1 MSFVQVKDI
10 KMHYQIYKSQYAMD
24 TLVLIHGVGLS
35 MELWEPILPYFLHN
49 YHVVIFDLRGH
60 GETERGTSDFSWE
73 LFVDDINKLMN
84 LLHLESFHL
93 IGHGLGATL
102 TMKYSQKYK
111 EKVKNI
117 ILLAVPAFF
126 PRKSID
132 ALIESRKVLS
142 RSGSMLPL
150 AQNMAKGITMEPSDS
165 SIFQKIVNA
174 YSMVTPETY
183 FQIFDLYLDTPPNGD
198 FEFITHPTLS
208 LVGVHDPIYLTSYTL
223 SSKLLIQTRL
233 LVVPHSSNAVFI
245 DQPKLTAEWIHDF
258 IQKPVL
264 VRSNYGSFESNGAV
278 SVMDYFHE
286 VYEIGINKLGKQTI
300 IQVDFLTAFR
310 VSINNEYIWDGWN
323 QRYAKSLLLFLTFNQ
338 TTSREQICD
347 SLFPEVPL
355 KQALNNLKV
364 YLNYLRKLI
373 EIDESNNSILMTDKE
388 HVAIRGS
395 LRSDVLKLN
404 SDLQKAQIEKSNDF
418 KLNLCKEIFNSLPET
433 LLPGLYDDWINLYRD
448 KLENQ
453 IVDLAKEVAEIERD
467 RGNLQSSIYFYNV
480 ALRYHPEDEWLYDE
494 TILLYEQ
501 LKNGVERQK
510 GNRVRKEKMGRS

>member
-10 KMHYQIYKSQYAMD
+10 KMHYQIYKSQYATD
-24 TLVLIHGVGLS
+24 TLVLVHGVGLS

-73 LFVDDINKLMN
+73 LFVDDINGLMN
-84 LLHLESFHL
+84 LLHIESFHL

-111 EKVKNI
+111 EKVKSI

-126 PRKSID
+126 PRKSVD

-150 AQNMAKGITMEPSDS
+150 AQNMAKGITMEPSHS

-174 YSMVTPETY
+174 YSRVTPETY
-183 FQIFDLYLDTPPNGD
+183 FQIFDLYVNTPTSRD
-198 FEFITHPTLS
+198 FKLILHPTLS
-208 LVGVHDPIYLTSYTL
+208 LVGAHDPIYLNSYTL
-223 SSKLLIQTRL
+223 SSKLLMQTRL

-245 DQPKLTAEWIHDF
+245 DQPKIAAEWIHDF
-258 IQKPVL
+258 ILKPSL
-264 VRSNYGSFESNGAV
+264 VKGNYISFESNDV
-278 SVMDYFHE
+278 ESVMNHFHE
-286 VYEIGINKLGKQTI
+286 VYEMVINRLEKQKI
-300 IQVDFLTAFR
+300 IQVDFLSSFR
-310 VSINNEYIWDGWN
+310 VSINSEYIWDGWN

-338 TTSREQICD
+338 TTTREQICD
-347 SLFPEVPL
+347 SLFPNVPL

-364 YLNYLRKLI
+364 YLNYLKKLI
-373 EIDESNNSILMTDKE
+373 EIDESSNSILMTDKE

-404 SDLQKAQIEKSNDF
+404 SDLQKAQNEKNAEI
-418 KLNLCKEIFNSLPET
+418 KLNLCKEIFNSLPDT
-433 LLPGLYDDWINLYRD
+433 LLPGLYDDWINLYRG

-453 IVDLAKEVAEIERD
+453 IVDLAMEAAEIERD
-467 RGNLQSSIYFYNV
+467 RGNLQRSIYFYNI
-480 ALRYHPEDEWLYDE
+480 ALKYHPEDERLYDE
-494 TILLYEQ
+494 TIILYEQ
-501 LKNGVERQK
+501 LKNGVEQQK
-510 GNRVRKEKMGRS
+510 GKRIRKEQTGRS

>member
-10 KMHYQIYKSQYAMD
+10 KIHYQIYKSQYAMD

-73 LFVDDINKLMN
+73 LFVDDINKLMEF
-84 LLHLESFHL
+84 LHLEFFHL
-93 IGHGLGATL
+93 IGHGFGATL

-111 EKVKNI
+111 EKVKSI

-142 RSGSMLPL
+142 CSGSMLPL

-198 FEFITHPTLS
+198 FEFIRHPTLS

-338 TTSREQICD
+338 TTTREQICD

-373 EIDESNNSILMTDKE
+373 EIAESNNSILMTDKE

-418 KLNLCKEIFNSLPET
+418 KLNLCKEIFNALPET